1 MAELHRIERLLLAA
15 LRGGSNLTVQDLAG
29 KTGLP
34 ESSVSR
40 GMLWLSSKGYV
51 QVEASKRTTVHL
63 GEEGRHFLDAGLPER
78 RLTDAV
84 MTRGGRVYLD
94 DAFSFPGLNVEYI
107 AVAVGWARRK
117 GWLTMRKEGGR
128 TLVSIAESPPKGAD
142 ERVVDLLS
150 TGPTTIDDLPPDLV
164 DGLNALRARPNVVIM
179 SDEVTRTL
187 SLTDAGETIAGQLQE
202 ETVRTV
208 SRLTPHLLK
217 SGAWRDLRFRN
228 YDVEAPVAKIWSGKK
243 QPYRRFLDDLTL
255 KLLILGFKE
264 MGGPLVEFMFFNCDA
279 LFMPQDHPA
288 REIHD
293 IYYVKRPSHGN
304 LSAFTNLVERVKA
317 THENGWTTGSTGW
330 GYTFSH
336 DDARRLILR
345 SQTTASS
352 ARMLVSPDLEVP
364 GKYFSLA
371 RCYRPDVVDR
381 THLTEFIQVEGIVVG
396 ASLTFRDLLGILKRF
411 ALEIADADQ
420 VRFKPDYF
428 PFTEP
433 SVELS
438 AYKEGLGWM
447 EFGGAGIFRPE
458 VTLPLGITVPV
469 IAWGLGV
476 ERLFMMKA
484 GISDIRNLFSQD
496 LDWLRRRTVD

>member
-1 MAELHRIERLLLAA
+1 
-15 LRGGSNLTVQDLAG
+15 
-29 KTGLP
+29 
-34 ESSVSR
+34 
-40 GMLWLSSKGYV
+40 MLWLSSKGYL
-51 QVEASKRTTVHL
+51 QVEESKRTTIQL
-63 GEEGRHFLDAGLPER
+63 GEEGRRFLDNGLPER
-78 RLTDAV
+78 RLADAV
-84 MTRGGRVYLD
+84 MTRGGSVCLD
-94 DAFSFPGLNVEYI
+94 DARSLPGLNVEYTAI
-107 AVAVGWARRK
+107 AVGWARRK
-117 GWLTMRKEGGR
+117 GWLTIRKEGGR
-128 TLVSIAESPPKGAD
+128 TLVSIAESFPKGAD
-142 ERVVDLLS
+142 ERLIDLLS
-150 TGPTTIDDLPPDLV
+150 AGPVTVGELTTDLV
-164 DGLNALRARPNVVIM
+164 EGLNSLQSRPNAVIM
-179 SDEVTRTL
+179 SDEVNRTL
-187 SLTDAGETIAGQLQE
+187 SLTDTGETIAGQLQG
-202 ETVRTV
+202 ETIRTV
-208 SRLTPHLLK
+208 SRLTPPLIT
-217 SGAWRDLRFRN
+217 SGAWRDLRFRS

-243 QPYRRFLDDLTL
+243 QPYRRFLDDLKL

-264 MGGPLVEFMFFNCDA
+264 MEGPLVEFMFFNCDA
-279 LFMPQDHPA
+279 LFMPQNHPA

-304 LSAFTNLVERVKA
+304 LSAYSSLVERVKA
-317 THENGWTTGSTGW
+317 THEDGWTTGSTGW
-330 GYTFSH
+330 GYAFSH
-336 DDARRLILR
+336 ADARRLILR

-352 ARMLVSPDLEVP
+352 ARMLVKPELEVP

-396 ASLTFRDLLGILKRF
+396 ASLSFRDLLGILKRF
-411 ALEIADADQ
+411 AFEIADVDQ

-458 VTLPLGITVPV
+458 VTLPLGISVPV

-496 LDWLRRRTVD
+496 LDWLRSRTVD